1 MHHLARFFIKRP
13 NTIYYGLGNADR
25 TQSYHLQVA
34 GPEGTFCS
42 LAALKYSG
50 PLGASDSKP
59 LGTNAENTKK
69 SSDEEKAREQ
79 ATLAES
85 VVRPFADMALSQKRC
100 GQRHLWVC
108 VKDGSGFASWSLM
121 YRHTPRLYNAYSISL
136 IAAAVSA
143 AMALICLFDF
153 IHLSAPINFP
163 YNSSSTLPA
172 SFLAIVAPIA
182 MAWIAKE
189 NRSARGLEIIPLL
202 VIILVAASSLATI
215 YNVFVT
221 SNAAREVL
229 LWCCSLLTACALLLL
244 ARIVV
249 WTMIMWRLA
258 EEEQPT
264 ENLAAEEDSEGQRRR
279 IELACSWSPGW
290 RVLDCNNH
298 IDKRFNRVKA
308 ARKEK
313 QYRQNRRYVRDAFL
327 CLANRRRFRYYSIV

>member
-1 MHHLARFFIKRP
+1 MPK
-13 NTIYYGLGNADR
+13 
-25 TQSYHLQVA
+25 TQ
-34 GPEGTFCS
+34 
-42 LAALKYSG
+42 
-50 PLGASDSKP
+50 
-59 LGTNAENTKK
+59 KK
-69 SSDEEKAREQ
+69 SSAEEFV
-79 ATLAES
+79 ES

-100 GQRHLWVC
+100 GQRHLWAC

-143 AMALICLFDF
+143 AMASICLFDS
-153 IHLSAPINFP
+153 ITPSPCDS
-163 YNSSSTLPA
+163 NSLPA
-172 SFLAIVAPIA
+172 AFLAIVAPIA

-215 YNVFVT
+215 YNVF
-221 SNAAREVL
+221 AASDASREVL
-229 LWCCSLLTACALLLL
+229 FWCCSLLTACALLLL
-244 ARIVV
+244 ARIMV
-249 WTMIMWRLA
+249 WTIIMWCLA
-258 EEEQPT
+258 KEEQPT
-264 ENLAAEEDSEGQRRR
+264 ENLIAEEDPERQRRC
-279 IELACSWSPGW
+279 IKLAYSWSPGW

-327 CLANRRRFRYYSIV
+327 CLANKSQ